1 MIIHSL
7 FLSLEPY
14 PEVPLHHF
22 LAQAAL
28 RHPDRPALIFVDGQ
42 QWSYQRLIQASRSL
56 ARMLQD
62 GGLQRGERVAL
73 YSPNCPEYAVVA
85 YGASIAGG
93 TLTTL
98 NPLYRAREVVYQLA
112 DAGAKVLFYH
122 PLVRP
127 VVDEA
132 QPELPGV
139 TLVSLADVWTIA
151 DQTPPEPHPVTIAP
165 RQDVAALFY
174 SSGTTGLPKGVMLT
188 HYNLVAN
195 ICQACACFGSTALA
209 RPLAFLPF
217 FHIYGF
223 TLILNTTL
231 ALGGTCVITPAF
243 DPKIVLELI
252 QQQQITNLPT
262 VPAALLALVNH
273 PGAEQYA
280 STSLR
285 FVLCGAYAV
294 PAEIEH
300 RAKRLFPG
308 ATFVEG
314 YGLTEAA
321 PLTNLNPLGYVRSG
335 TFGVPVSDTLEQVV
349 LLETGLPA
357 ALGEPGELWVKGP
370 QVMKGYW
377 QRPAE
382 SAHAL
387 TPEGWLRTGDLVR
400 ADADGYVTFVERLK
414 EMIKYR
420 GYQIAPAELEAVLL
434 EHPAVLDV
442 TVVPM
447 PDPETGEA
455 PKAFIQR
462 RLGVTVSAEALMAHV
477 ELRVAP
483 YKKIRQVEFVDA
495 IPKTASGKTLR
506 RHFIELE
513 RQRAG
518 QTREEPL

>member
-1 MIIHSL
+1 MLIHSP

-14 PEVPLHHF
+14 PEISLHQL
-22 LAQAAL
+22 LARPAATM
-28 RHPDRPALIFVDGQ
+28 PERPALIGVDGQ
-42 QWSYQRLIQASRSL
+42 QFSYRRLFQASRSL

-62 GGLQRGERVAL
+62 AGLQRGERVAI
-73 YSPNCPEYAVVA
+73 YAPNCPEYAVVA
-85 YGASIAGG
+85 HATSMAGG

-98 NPLYRAREVVYQLA
+98 NPLYRAREVVYQLT
-112 DAGAKVLFYH
+112 DAGAKILFYH
-122 PLVRP
+122 PMVHP
-127 VVDEA
+127 VVEEA
-132 QPELPGV
+132 QPALPDV
-139 TLVSLADVWTIA
+139 RLVSLADIWTIA
-151 DQTPPEPHPVTIAP
+151 DQTPPEPYPLTIDA
-165 RQDVAALFY
+165 RQDIAALFY

-188 HYNLVAN
+188 HFNLVAN
-195 ICQACACFGSTALA
+195 IRQACASFGSTAMA

-223 TLILNTTL
+223 TLILSTTL
-231 ALGGTCVITPAF
+231 ALGGTCVVMPSF
-243 DPKIVLELI
+243 DPKMVLELI
-252 QQQQITNLPT
+252 QHHPITNLPT

-285 FVLCGAYAV
+285 LVLCGAYAV
-294 PAEIEH
+294 PAEIER
-300 RAKRLFPG
+300 RAKQLFPS

-335 TFGVPVSDTLEQVV
+335 TFGVPVSDTLEQVIS
-349 LLETGLPA
+349 LETGLPS

-377 QRPAE
+377 QRPEE
-382 SAHAL
+382 SAQAL
-387 TPEGWLRTGDLVR
+387 TPDGWLRTGDLVR
-400 ADADGYVTFVERLK
+400 ADADGYVAFVERLK

-442 TVVPM
+442 TVVPK

-455 PKAFIQR
+455 PKAFVR
-462 RLGVTVSAEALMAHV
+462 CRPGVTVTPEELMAHV

-483 YKKIRQVEFVDA
+483 YKKIRELEFVEA

-518 QTREEPL
+518 ESG

>member
-1 MIIHSL
+1 MIIHSP

-14 PEVPLHHF
+14 PEVPLHYF
-22 LAQAAL
+22 LEQAAL
-28 RHPDRPALIFVDGQ
+28 KHPNRPALIVADGQ
-42 QWSYQRLIQASRSL
+42 QCSYQRLIQASRSL
-56 ARMLQD
+56 ARLLQD
-62 GGLQRGERVAL
+62 GGVQGGDRAAI

-85 YGASIAGG
+85 HGISMAGG

-98 NPLYRAREVVYQLA
+98 NPLYRAREVVYQLN

-151 DQTPPEPHPVTIAP
+151 DQTSPEPHPVTIDP
-165 RQDVAALFY
+165 RQDIAALFY

-188 HYNLVAN
+188 HYNIVAN

-231 ALGGTCVITPAF
+231 AVGGTCVITPAF
-243 DPKIVLELI
+243 DPKMVLELI

-273 PGAEQYA
+273 PGAEHYA
-280 STSLR
+280 SASLR

-294 PAEIEH
+294 PAEIER

-308 ATFVEG
+308 ATFAEG

-321 PLTNLNPLGYVRSG
+321 PLTNLNPPGYVRSG

-349 LLETGLPA
+349 SLETGLPVA
-357 ALGEPGELWVKGP
+357 HGEPGELWVKGP
-370 QVMKGYW
+370 QVMQGYW

-382 SAHAL
+382 SAQAL
-387 TPEGWLRTGDLVR
+387 TPDGWLRTGDLVR
-400 ADADGYVTFVERLK
+400 ADADGYVSFVERLK

-420 GYQIAPAELEAVLL
+420 GYQIAPAELEAILL
-434 EHPAVLDV
+434 EHRAVLDV
-442 TVVPM
+442 TVVPK
-447 PDPETGEA
+447 PDRETGEA
-455 PKAFIQR
+455 PKAFVQR
-462 RLGVTVSAEALMAHV
+462 RPGVRVSAEELMAHV
-477 ELRVAP
+477 ESRVAP
-483 YKKIRQVEFVDA
+483 YKKIRAVEFVET

-518 QTREEPL
+518 DSAR

>member
-1 MIIHSL
+1 MIIHSP

-14 PEVPLHHF
+14 PEVPLHYF
-22 LAQAAL
+22 LAEASVKY
-28 RHPDRPALIFVDGQ
+28 PERPALIFVDGQ
-42 QWSYQRLIQASRSL
+42 QCSYHRLFRASRSL
-56 ARMLQD
+56 ARMLQER
-62 GGLQRGERVAL
+62 GLQRGERVAI

-85 YGASIAGG
+85 YGSSMAGG

-122 PLVRP
+122 PLVQP
-127 VVDEA
+127 IVDEA
-132 QPELPGV
+132 YPELPGMM
-139 TLVSLADVWTIA
+139 LKSLADVWTIA
-151 DQTPPEPHPVTIAP
+151 DNTPPEPHPVAIAP
-165 RQDVAALFY
+165 REDIAALFY

-188 HYNLVAN
+188 HFNIVAN
-195 ICQACACFGSTALA
+195 IRQACASFGTTALA

-231 ALGGTCVITPAF
+231 ALGGTCVVTPSF
-243 DPKIVLELI
+243 DPKIVLELV
-252 QQQQITNLPT
+252 QHHQITTLPT

-273 PGAEQYA
+273 SGAEQYDTA
-280 STSLR
+280 SLR
-285 FVLCGAYAV
+285 LVLCGAYAV
-294 PAEIEH
+294 PPEIER
-300 RAKRLFPG
+300 RAKQLFAG

-349 LLETGLPA
+349 SLGTGLAA

-377 QRPAE
+377 QRPGE
-382 SAHAL
+382 SAQAL
-387 TPEGWLRTGDLVR
+387 TSDGWLRTGDIVR
-400 ADADGYVTFVERLK
+400 ADADGYVSFVERLK

-420 GYQIAPAELEAVLL
+420 GYQIAPAELEAILL

-442 TVVPM
+442 TVVPR
-447 PDPETGEA
+447 PDPETGEV
-455 PKAFIQR
+455 PKAFVQCR
-462 RLGVTVSAEALMAHV
+462 PGVTVPAEELMAYV
-477 ELRVAP
+477 ERRVAP
-483 YKKIRQVEFVDA
+483 YKKIRQVEFVEA

-506 RHFIELE
+506 RHFIGLE

-518 QTREEPL
+518 QG

>member
-1 MIIHSL
+1 MIIHSP

-22 LAQAAL
+22 LAQAAG
-28 RHPDRPALIFVDGQ
+28 RHPERPALIAVDGQ
-42 QWSYQRLIQASRSL
+42 QCSYYQLFQAARSL

-62 GGLQRGERVAL
+62 GGLQRGERVAI

-85 YGASIAGG
+85 HGTSMAGG

-122 PLVRP
+122 PMIRP

-139 TLVSLADVWTIA
+139 TLMSLADVWTIA
-151 DQTPPEPHPVTIAP
+151 DHTPPEPFPVTIEA

-188 HYNLVAN
+188 HFNLVAN
-195 ICQACACFGSTALA
+195 IRQACACFGTTALA

-223 TLILNTTL
+223 TLVLNTTL
-231 ALGGTCVITPAF
+231 AQGGTCVVMPSF
-243 DPKIVLELI
+243 DPKMVLELV
-252 QQQQITNLPT
+252 QRQQITNLPT

-273 PGAEQYA
+273 AAAEQYDT
-280 STSLR
+280 TSLR
-285 FVLCGAYAV
+285 LVLCGAYAV
-294 PAEIEH
+294 PAEIER
-300 RAKRLFPG
+300 RAKQLFPG
-308 ATFVEG
+308 ATFIEG

-335 TFGVPVSDTLEQVV
+335 TFGVPAADTLEQVIS
-349 LLETGLPA
+349 LETGLPT

-377 QRPAE
+377 QRPEE
-382 SAHAL
+382 SAQAL
-387 TPEGWLRTGDLVR
+387 TPDGWLRTGDIVR
-400 ADADGYVTFVERLK
+400 ADADGYVSFVERLK

-442 TVVPM
+442 TVVPK

-455 PKAFIQR
+455 PKAFVQR
-462 RLGVTVSAEALMAHV
+462 RPNVTVSVEELMAHV

-483 YKKIRQVEFVDA
+483 YKKIREVEFVET

-513 RQRAG
+513 RERARRQG
-518 QTREEPL
+518 A

>member
-1 MIIHSL
+1 MIIHSP
-7 FLSLEPY
+7 FLTLEPY

-22 LAQAAL
+22 LAQTAI
-28 RHPDRPALIFVDGQ
+28 RHPERPALIFVDGQ
-42 QWSYQRLIQASRSL
+42 RFSYHRLYQASRSL

-73 YSPNCPEYAVVA
+73 YSPNCPEYAVVTFA
-85 YGASIAGG
+85 TSMAGG

-98 NPLYRAREVVYQLA
+98 NPLYRVREVVSQLA
-112 DAGAKVLFYH
+112 DAGAKILFYH
-122 PLVRP
+122 PMVRL
-127 VVDEA
+127 VVDEV
-132 QPELPGV
+132 QPELPSV

-151 DQTPPEPHPVTIAP
+151 DQTPSEPYPVTINP
-165 RQDVAALFY
+165 REDLAALFY

-188 HYNLVAN
+188 HFNIVAN
-195 ICQACACFGSTALA
+195 IRQACACFGTIALT

-231 ALGGTCVITPAF
+231 AVGGTCVVTPSF
-243 DPKIVLELI
+243 DPKMVLELI

-262 VPAALLALVNH
+262 VPAALLALVNQ
-273 PGAEQYA
+273 PGAEQHTYN
-280 STSLR
+280 SLR
-285 FVLCGAYAV
+285 LVLCGAYAV
-294 PAEIEH
+294 PAEIER
-300 RAKRLFPG
+300 RAKQLFPG

-314 YGLTEAA
+314 YGLTEAS

-349 LLETGLPA
+349 SLETGSPSI
-357 ALGEPGELWVKGP
+357 LGEPGELWVKGP

-382 SAHAL
+382 SAQAL
-387 TPEGWLRTGDLVR
+387 SPDGWLRTGDLVR
-400 ADADGYVTFVERLK
+400 ADGDGYVTFVERLK

-442 TVVPM
+442 TVVPK

-455 PKAFIQR
+455 PKAFVQR
-462 RLGVTVSAEALMAHV
+462 RLGVTVSAEELMTHV
-477 ELRVAP
+477 ERRVAP
-483 YKKIRQVEFVDA
+483 YKKIREVEFVET

-506 RHFIELE
+506 RQFIELE

-518 QTREEPL
+518 QTRSLDW